1 VSGIDDTQDCE
12 KLNDPTDDDAVGGV
26 QCLVDSDYLT
36 ITTPGFT
43 GGYLFLNYYYC
54 GLKLPFSAVA
64 CESALEA
71 NLRQ

>member
-1 VSGIDDTQDCE
+1 MPVSGIDDTQDCE

-43 GGYLFLNYYYC
+43 GG
-54 GLKLPFSAVA
+54 
-64 CESALEA
+64 
-71 NLRQ
+71 